1 MHPKSFTLNIF
12 CIVSRL
18 NPRELLFARAV
29 IFTVA
34 EINKNSALLNGVT
47 LGYRLYNGCGTQ
59 SLLRAALEA
68 ITEGESCRKRV
79 QALIGHSS
87 SGISK
92 AINLIVGELDIPQV
106 SFLEVGKLQ
115 SNFYLCFL
123 C

>member
-1 MHPKSFTLNIF
+1 M
-12 CIVSRL
+12 SRL
-18 NPRELLFARAV
+18 SPRELLFARAV

-92 AINLIVGELDIPQV
+92 AINLLVGELDIPQV
-106 SFLEVGKLQ
+106 SFLEV
-115 SNFYLCFL
+115 S
-123 C
+123 